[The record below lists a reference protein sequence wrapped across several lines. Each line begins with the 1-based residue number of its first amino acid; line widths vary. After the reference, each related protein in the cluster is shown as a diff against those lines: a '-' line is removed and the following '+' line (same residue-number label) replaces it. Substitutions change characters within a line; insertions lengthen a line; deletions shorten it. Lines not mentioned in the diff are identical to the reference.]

1 MKKYEKDC
9 LIVLK
14 GGILKS
20 YQFSDEFVENN
31 KELVI
36 EFANIWDEFY
46 NNDCCV
52 FGASNTHKDNYDL
65 KIKLCNI
72 LDKMFDLNIE
82 IMNGWD
88 DKTYK
93 VKRYSFNN
101 KVGYALDDCFA
112 WREKV
117 ILSMIK

>member
-14 GGILKS
+14 SGILKS
-20 YQFSDEFVENN
+20 YYFSDEFVENN

-52 FGASNTHKDNYDL
+52 FGASNTHKNNDDL

-72 LDKMFDLNIE
+72 LDKMFDLNIK

-93 VKRYSFNN
+93 N
-101 KVGYALDDCFA
+101 KDDY
-112 WREKV
+112 RNY
-117 ILSMIK
+117 ILNYGKEA

>member
-1 MKKYEKDC
+1 MKKYVKDC

-20 YQFSDEFVENN
+20 YYFSDEFVENN

-46 NNDCCV
+46 NNDFCV

-72 LDKMFDLNIE
+72 LDKMFDLNIK

-88 DKTYK
+88 NKNYK
-93 VKRYSFNN
+93 N
-101 KVGYALDDCFA
+101 KEDYKDY
-112 WREKV
+112 
-117 ILSMIK
+117 ILNYGKEA